1 MTRLFG
7 INPYRNKSDIEL
19 IAQYQTGLK
28 PDPVGELFK
37 RYSAMIYSICYKYFR
52 DSDLSKDASMDIF
65 EVLLEKLKTHQ
76 VSNFKSWLHT
86 LVRNHCLMQLRAS
99 KTEYEFDDRLKN
111 DTGVFMEDDSGS
123 HQEIVEKE
131 NKLVALELCIT
142 RLNDEQ
148 RVCVELFY
156 LEQKSYTEISSVTGF
171 DLKKVKSYI
180 QNGKRNLKIM
190 MDNYHD

>member
-1 MTRLFG
+1 
-7 INPYRNKSDIEL
+7 
-19 IAQYQTGLK
+19 
-28 PDPVGELFK
+28 
-37 RYSAMIYSICYKYFR
+37 
-52 DSDLSKDASMDIF
+52 
-65 EVLLEKLKTHQ
+65 
-76 VSNFKSWLHT
+76 
-86 LVRNHCLMQLRAS
+86 
-99 KTEYEFDDRLKN
+99 
-111 DTGVFMEDDSGS
+111 MEDDSGS

-190 MDNYHD
+190 MDNYHDRE